1 MGGVA
6 WNNTF
11 MANGLRRRATA
22 TLALMAAAA
31 PGLALAACGGD
42 GTAGA
47 GHHADRP
54 ASTATARPAAA
65 GGATTT
71 ATEPVDL
78 DPEVTGRELLRLQR
92 IGPEPG
98 AHDLLKYGS
107 DGSAVIV
114 QAYGGGGER
123 IRVCTLRPDRLDRLR
138 ADLRALPLGPERKAP
153 PRKYVSLYTN
163 SPARYTLVAG
173 ATHASFNDDTM
184 PRDARPLVRLLED
197 TLYRGAATCRT
208 TYRSRAS

>member
-1 MGGVA
+1 
-6 WNNTF
+6 
-11 MANGLRRRATA
+11 
-22 TLALMAAAA
+22 MAASA
-31 PGLALAACGGD
+31 PAACGGGGD
-42 GTAGA
+42 GDG
-47 GHHADRP
+47 GGHADR
-54 ASTATARPAAA
+54 ATARP
-65 GGATTT
+65 GATPNVGDAT
-71 ATEPVDL
+71 AAKPVDL
-78 DPEVTGRELLRLQR
+78 DPEVSGRELLRLQR

-138 ADLRALPLGPERKAP
+138 TDLQALPLGPKRKAP
-153 PRKYVSLYTN
+153 RRKYVSIYTN

-197 TLYRGAATCRT
+197 TLYRGAAACRT